1 MGSPRKLDGERIPL
15 EDLVEEVLFTKLMI
29 RNTTESKAQV
39 AAADKLHGDAE
50 AQLTRERGLY
60 TALLEA
66 ETRVAIGNRVLD
78 EWVGAFR
85 GLLESKRASGGADL
99 FGRFFGSR
107 RPSEVIRMPLG
118 AELALVEPWVESL
131 KADADA
137 ELKAQGAAL
146 EKVVAAGSTALAAH
160 KAARQA
166 LKDFRSGARAALF
179 NQVNS
184 GRAALF
190 GALRELDKGRTD
202 AAWAESFFRPSRRPD
217 EADEPTVAEANAQLE
232 TQRAALKAAEARLAE
247 AQQREALAQ
256 AELAAREAKEKERDA
271 ARKELMALRDR
282 LAELEAQL
290 R

>member
-1 MGSPRKLDGERIPL
+1 MSAPRKLDSERIPL

-29 RNTTESKAQV
+29 RNTTESKGQV

-66 ETRVAIGNRVLD
+66 EARIAIGNRVLD

-85 GLLESKRASGGADL
+85 GILESKRASGGPDL

-107 RPSEVIRMPLG
+107 RPSEVLRMALG
-118 AELALVEPWVESL
+118 AELAVVEPWVESL

-146 EKVVAAGSTALAAH
+146 EKAVAAGKAALAAH

-166 LKDFRSGARAALF
+166 IKDFRSGARAALF
-179 NQVNS
+179 DQVNS

-190 GALRELDKGRTD
+190 GALRELDKGKAD
-202 AAWAESFFRPSRRPD
+202 EAWAESFFRPSRRPD
-217 EADEPTVAEANAQLE
+217 EADEPSVAEATAQLE

-256 AELAAREAKEKERDA
+256 AAVAAREAKEKERDA
-271 ARKELMALRDR
+271 ARKELVAVRDR